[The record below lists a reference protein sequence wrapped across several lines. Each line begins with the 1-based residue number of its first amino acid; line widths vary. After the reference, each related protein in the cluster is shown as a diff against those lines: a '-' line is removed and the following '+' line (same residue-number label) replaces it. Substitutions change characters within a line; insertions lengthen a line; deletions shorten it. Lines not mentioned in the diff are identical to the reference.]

1 MENYLDMQN
10 NIDEEKLKVIANE
23 IKAGK
28 TVLFPTETVYGI
40 GTNGL
45 NSESV
50 KKVYQIKGRN
60 LKNPINLLVSSINMV
75 NTIAKDISDLEYK
88 LMQTFFPG
96 PFTIILKRKSIVPD
110 IVTASSDT
118 VGVRMPSGIIAKK
131 LIEYS
136 NIPIAAPSA
145 NISGTLSGTN
155 LEDIIDDFSNKVDF
169 IINGGNSDIGI
180 ESTIVK
186 VINGIPHILRPGAI
200 TAEQIKKIAGNVI
213 IENFNLPSKN
223 LSHYQL
229 NIDTILVY
237 GKNKKK
243 VVEKINSISK
253 QYRFP
258 VLLTFSEN
266 RTKYDTKNIIDI
278 GSKYNLEEISRNIF
292 TKLRQAEKLSPD
304 IIIVEGIEKKGLG
317 LAIMN
322 RLLYACNNNYIK
334 V

>member
-278 GSKYNLEEISRNIF
+278 GSKDNLEEISRNIF

>member
-278 GSKYNLEEISRNIF
+278 GSKDNLEEITRNIF

>member
-292 TKLRQAEKLSPD
+292 TKLRQAEKLGPD

>member
-200 TAEQIKKIAGNVI
+200 TVEQIKKIAGNVI

-278 GSKYNLEEISRNIF
+278 GSKDNLEEISRNIF

>member
-1 MENYLDMQN
+1 MENYFDMQN
-10 NIDEEKLKVIANE
+10 HIDEEKLKAIANE

-28 TVLFPTETVYGI
+28 IVLFPTETVYGI

-50 KKVYQIKGRN
+50 KKVYLIKDRDF
-60 LKNPINLLVSSINMV
+60 KNPINLLVSDIQMV
-75 NTIAKDISDLEYK
+75 NTIAKDITDLEYK

-96 PFTIILKRKSIVPD
+96 PFTIILKRKFIVPD

-131 LIEYS
+131 LIEFS
-136 NIPIAAPSA
+136 NTPIAAPSA
-145 NISGTLSGTN
+145 NLSGTLSGTN

-186 VINGIPHILRPGAI
+186 VIDGIPHILRPGAI
-200 TAEQIKKIAGNVI
+200 TAEQIKKVAGNVI
-213 IENFNLPSKN
+213 VENFNLPSKN
-223 LSHYQL
+223 LNHYQL
-229 NIDTILVY
+229 DIDTVLVY

-253 QYRFP
+253 QYKFP

-266 RTKYDTKNIIDI
+266 RAKYDTKNIIDI
-278 GSKYNLEEISRNIF
+278 GSKDNLEEISRNIF
-292 TKLRQAEKLSPD
+292 TKLRQAEKLKPD
-304 IIIVEGIEKKGLG
+304 IIIIEGVEKKGLG

-322 RLLYACNNNYIK
+322 RLQYTCNNNYIEI
-334 V
+334 

>member
-1 MENYLDMQN
+1 
-10 NIDEEKLKVIANE
+10 
-23 IKAGK
+23 
-28 TVLFPTETVYGI
+28 
-40 GTNGL
+40 
-45 NSESV
+45 
-50 KKVYQIKGRN
+50 
-60 LKNPINLLVSSINMV
+60 
-75 NTIAKDISDLEYK
+75 
-88 LMQTFFPG
+88 
-96 PFTIILKRKSIVPD
+96 
-110 IVTASSDT
+110 
-118 VGVRMPSGIIAKK
+118 MPSGIIAKK

-278 GSKYNLEEISRNIF
+278 
-292 TKLRQAEKLSPD
+292 
-304 IIIVEGIEKKGLG
+304 V
-317 LAIMN
+317 
-322 RLLYACNNNYIK
+322 
-334 V
+334 